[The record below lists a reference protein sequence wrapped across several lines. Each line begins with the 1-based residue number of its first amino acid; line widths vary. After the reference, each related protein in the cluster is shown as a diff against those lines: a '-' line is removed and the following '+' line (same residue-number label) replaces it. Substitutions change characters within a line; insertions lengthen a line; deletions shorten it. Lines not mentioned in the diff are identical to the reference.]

1 MQERKLDGLTIERS
15 TYYPAFGTGT
25 SGPLHSYRIVRLRTT
40 WVLRRSQFS
49 NATIFSDPHP
59 GRFVLPYAPMPPG
72 DKPRLLK
79 QRRLLH
85 EASDLFGRKAIA
97 EGLKISKAT
106 LDGWMKGGSEMPDT
120 MLIAL
125 AHLLVR
131 LA

>member
-1 MQERKLDGLTIERS
+1 LEEKPISD
-15 TYYPAFGTGT
+15 
-25 SGPLHSYRIVRLRTT
+25 
-40 WVLRRSQFS
+40 
-49 NATIFSDPHP
+49 ATIFSDPHP

-72 DKPRLLK
+72 EKPRLLK

-85 EASDLFGRKAIA
+85 EATDLFGRKAIA

-106 LDGWMKGGSEMPDT
+106 LDGWMKGRSEMPDT

-131 LA
+131 LAGKDRT